1 MTVATTTKD
10 QEQVRQ
16 DSPLRPDWVII
27 IYMAALHIAA
37 LFALFPSN
45 FSWAAVGVAVF
56 FHWVTGG
63 LGITLGF
70 HRLVTHRSFQT
81 PKWLEYF
88 FVLCGTL
95 SCQGGPINW
104 IGIHRLHHLHS
115 DENLDPH
122 DSNKGF
128 WWSHM
133 GWMLYQNPADT
144 DIPRVTKDI
153 SGDPVYQFLQNY
165 FIPIQ
170 VVLGLILYA
179 LGGWPF
185 VVWGI
190 FVRIVAV
197 FHCTWFVNSATHKFG
212 YRTYESEDRSTNCWW
227 VALLTY
233 GEGWHNNHHAFQ
245 YSARHGLKWWEID
258 LTWMTIQF
266 LQSLGLASKVKLV
279 EESKQ

>member
-115 DENLDPH
+115 DQNLDPH

-133 GWMLYQNPADT
+133 GWMLYKNPADT

-170 VVLGLILYA
+170 VVLGLILYF

-190 FVRIVAV
+190 FVRVVAV